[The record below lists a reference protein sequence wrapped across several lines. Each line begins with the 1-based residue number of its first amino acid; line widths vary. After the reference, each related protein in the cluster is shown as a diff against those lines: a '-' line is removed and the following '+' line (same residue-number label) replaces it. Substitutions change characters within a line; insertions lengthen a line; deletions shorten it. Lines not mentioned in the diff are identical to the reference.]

1 MVCYLKHKA
10 GTSLPFLVV
19 GVAQLVRAPG
29 CGPGGRGF
37 ESLHSPQFAPR
48 CRQAHGAERSLSS
61 PLAHASVNRKLISL
75 FSFQSQLHPSATLP
89 EFSLHAMRS
98 ALCSMPLLTQR
109 RYPEI
114 IRRHEKALIGL

>member
-37 ESLHSPQFAPR
+37 ESLHSPHFLPSFFSPPYMLISVFTFQY
-48 CRQAHGAERSLSS
+48 S
-61 PLAHASVNRKLISL
+61 PLFLLSTFRISNCT
-75 FSFQSQLHPSATLP
+75 FDIA
-89 EFSLHAMRS
+89 
-98 ALCSMPLLTQR
+98 
-109 RYPEI
+109 
-114 IRRHEKALIGL
+114 

>member
-19 GVAQLVRAPG
+19 GVAQSVRAPG

-37 ESLHSPQFAPR
+37 DSLHSPHSAPR
-48 CRQAHGAERSLSS
+48 CRTAQSVKLSLQ
-61 PLAHASVNRKLISL
+61 LTKLRITSTWILLTSNPSITLLQPQLSL
-75 FSFQSQLHPSATLP
+75 VL
-89 EFSLHAMRS
+89 
-98 ALCSMPLLTQR
+98 ALCALLFALPTQR
-109 RYPEI
+109 RFPEI

>member
-37 ESLHSPQFAPR
+37 ESLHSPQFAPT
-48 CRQAHGAERSLSS
+48 CRQAHGAERFS
-61 PLAHASVNRKLISL
+61 NR
-75 FSFQSQLHPSATLP
+75 PVD
-89 EFSLHAMRS
+89 S
-98 ALCSMPLLTQR
+98 ALSNL
-109 RYPEI
+109 
-114 IRRHEKALIGL
+114 G

>member
-37 ESLHSPQFAPR
+37 DSLHSPHFLPFFFSPPQVLIPVSTF
-48 CRQAHGAERSLSS
+48 QYS
-61 PLAHASVNRKLISL
+61 PLSL
-75 FSFQSQLHPSATLP
+75 LSTRQ
-89 EFSLHAMRS
+89 
-98 ALCSMPLLTQR
+98 
-109 RYPEI
+109 
-114 IRRHEKALIGL
+114 

>member
-37 ESLHSPQFAPR
+37 DSLHSPQFAPR
-48 CRQAHGAERSLSS
+48 CRMAQSVSVFSRLT
-61 PLAHASVNRKLISL
+61 PL
-75 FSFQSQLHPSATLP
+75 
-89 EFSLHAMRS
+89 
-98 ALCSMPLLTQR
+98 
-109 RYPEI
+109 
-114 IRRHEKALIGL
+114 